1 MSAIEQT
8 NTYTCKCS
16 PDECGDIMKEANNT
30 FAILADDE
38 EVERR
43 AKLFQAIGNEVRLRI
58 LGLLAIQEMCTCNI
72 VKALEGA
79 ASTITHHLRML
90 ENGGLITSRRA
101 GKFTIY
107 RLKENLLKQHRV
119 FEEIIDSKI

>member
-1 MSAIEQT
+1 MPVIEQT
-8 NTYTCKCS
+8 KTQTYKCS
-16 PDECGDIMKEANNT
+16 PEDCGDILKEANNT
-30 FAILADDE
+30 FVILADDAE
-38 EVERR
+38 IERR
-43 AKLFQAIGNEVRLRI
+43 AKLFQALGNEVRLRI

-72 VKALEGA
+72 VEALESA

-107 RLKENLLKQHRV
+107 RLKEDLLKQHRV
-119 FEEIIDSKI
+119 FAETIDAKS